1 MKQVFWYPDTTGS
14 YSSEGTI
21 GDEFS
26 YGDEENANPWD
37 MCSLGPY
44 TLPGIVSV
52 KVRRG
57 RKLDVKNPPGA
68 HFATIT
74 DRGYKPAKIEV
85 KLTIW
90 KPSHWKQMQDI
101 WQYIE
106 PIAGKEIPKPLDII
120 HPATAFRKISSVYV
134 ADISG
139 PDPSSIRGA
148 MEFGIECEEWFEKP
162 IQKAT
167 VTPSKSLRQREVALT
182 APAVAPSEQSL
193 PGPNQSSAYS
203 GPLMSGE

>member
-1 MKQVFWYPDTTGS
+1 MKQVFWYPNAQGT
-14 YSSEGTI
+14 YNSEGI
-21 GDEFS
+21 PFDEVS
-26 YGDEENANPWD
+26 RGDEENANPWD

-44 TLPGIVSV
+44 ALPGIVSV
-52 KVRRG
+52 KIKRG

-74 DRGYKPAKIEV
+74 DRGYKPAKIDV

-106 PIAGKEIPKPLDII
+106 PIAGKDDPEPLDII

-134 ADISG
+134 AEITG
-139 PDPSSIRGA
+139 PEHSSIRGA

-167 VTPSKSLRQREVALT
+167 VTPSKSLRSREVALPGGT
-182 APAVAPSEQSL
+182 PSPPPPSEQNYS
-193 PGPNQSSAYS
+193 PAYS
-203 GPLMSGE
+203 GPLISGQ